1 MPDPKKKK
9 LKREIERL
17 KEFIHAR
24 WAEMDSRPMSKTDH
38 HELKRQ
44 TVLLM
49 DELKGLLGR
58 MEKWG

>member
-1 MPDPKKKK
+1 
-9 LKREIERL
+9 
-17 KEFIHAR
+17 
-24 WAEMDSRPMSKTDH
+24 MSKTDH